1 MFVNPDG
8 GVAQLGA
15 TVTAVTTPTSPTL
28 SSAHLAARF
37 MPPPDLGD
45 LTLILGIFMA
55 ALPLPV
61 KSVVMHVEVE
71 TSQIAISQRP

>member
-1 MFVNPDG
+1 
-8 GVAQLGA
+8 
-15 TVTAVTTPTSPTL
+15 
-28 SSAHLAARF
+28 

-71 TSQIAISQRP
+71 TSQIAISQRPYWTLNPIAPADVDLGSVDAAVG